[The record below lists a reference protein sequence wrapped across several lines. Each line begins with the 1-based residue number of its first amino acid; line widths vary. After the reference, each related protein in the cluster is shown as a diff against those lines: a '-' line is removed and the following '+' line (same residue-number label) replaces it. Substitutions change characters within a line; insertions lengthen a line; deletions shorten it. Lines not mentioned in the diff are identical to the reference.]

1 MKCRAFLCAFLCLA
15 LLAGTAAAEAL
26 PAVDVGYYFDTVVTV
41 TLYGPDDTLMADIWA
56 ACERYERMLSK
67 TVPGS
72 DVDRINTAAGAAVEV
87 SAETWEILREAK
99 EISAASGGAFS
110 VTVAPLTALW
120 SFTAGEE
127 RIPAD
132 EERLAAL
139 PLVDDSRIELLEGCR
154 VRLPEGMS
162 IDLGGIAKGYIADE
176 VASLVRGRCTAALL
190 NFGGNVYCVG
200 YKPGGAVFN
209 IGIRDPQADSSAV
222 AKYVV
227 SITDTS
233 AVTSGNY
240 ERFFIRDG
248 VRYHHILDPKTGLP
262 AWTDLAGVT
271 VICER
276 SMVADAAATA
286 CMVLGSEDALA
297 FLQAMGLEGLLI
309 TGEGESI
316 TTPDFVTH
324 WNLRGI

>member
-1 MKCRAFLCAFLCLA
+1 MKYRAFLCAFLCLA
-15 LLAGTAAAEAL
+15 LLTGTAAAEAL

-72 DVDRINTAAGAAVEV
+72 DVDRINTAAGATVEV

-127 RIPAD
+127 RIPT
-132 EERLAAL
+132 
-139 PLVDDSRIELLEGCR
+139 
-154 VRLPEGMS
+154 
-162 IDLGGIAKGYIADE
+162 GYIADE